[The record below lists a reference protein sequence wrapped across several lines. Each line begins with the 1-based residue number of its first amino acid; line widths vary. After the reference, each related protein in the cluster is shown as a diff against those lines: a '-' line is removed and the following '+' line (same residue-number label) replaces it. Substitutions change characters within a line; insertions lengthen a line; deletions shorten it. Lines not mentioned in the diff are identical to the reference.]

1 MVLSHDITLTIMV
14 EIKKDNYNKYWQVI
28 TATGTLTPLLHEAKW
43 YDHFRKSLE
52 FFLKVNILLK
62 YGPGIQPLSIC
73 PMKAK
78 VYIKSFK
85 AYL

>member
-14 EIKKDNYNKYWQVI
+14 EIKKDNYNKCWQVI

-52 FFLKVNILLK
+52 FFLKGKYTFKIRSRHSAPQYLPNESKSLYKIL
-62 YGPGIQPLSIC
+62 
-73 PMKAK
+73 
-78 VYIKSFK
+78 
-85 AYL
+85 